1 MGDSMVFTKLS
12 YVDLSLGK
20 YAIHKKLQT
29 NEENSTVNESETKE
43 SLSHHDNSVNIDS
56 DLSGMKKNATTTE
69 ETELSEERMTNNP
82 DDSARSNYKPSKN
95 AAWRAIL
102 KKEAKLSKKLKFN
115 TSGLVD
121 A

>member
-1 MGDSMVFTKLS
+1 MGSSPLDNAFIDEEAIISKQNYRKKQSSDDSKFLKFSTVDSMVFTKLS

-69 ETELSEERMTNNP
+69 ETEL
-82 DDSARSNYKPSKN
+82 
-95 AAWRAIL
+95 
-102 KKEAKLSKKLKFN
+102 
-115 TSGLVD
+115 
-121 A
+121 